1 MLRPHAD
8 TIEAQR
14 ATCTR
19 AKEWRA
25 LLRRQPPISRQIVTR
40 LLGDNSFDRR
50 PNKRWSP
57 LYGVPTGIRTR
68 VSALKGPRPRPLDD
82 GDNSRSGTR
91 NHITRLAPQLA
102 AGHRAR

>member
-25 LLRRQPPISRQIVTR
+25 LLRKQPPISRQIVTR
-40 LLGDNSFDRR
+40 LLGDNRIAFTPQPDR
-50 PNKRWSP
+50 
-57 LYGVPTGIRTR
+57 
-68 VSALKGPRPRPLDD
+68 
-82 GDNSRSGTR
+82 
-91 NHITRLAPQLA
+91 
-102 AGHRAR
+102 